1 MCWNTHTLQNLVI
14 LGGDVITPQEK
25 HTYDNW
31 YYNISHSLT
40 IEENVQASIDLTRSY
55 IGAYVRKNGNNYL
68 FVVSPDQTAVWSMSK
83 SPARNRSLSAS
94 AASQQKNEPA
104 FLFPKSLY
112 ILLQNSSEIFFK
124 FF

>member
-1 MCWNTHTLQNLVI
+1 MTFQYYPPQLLQKARETYWGERAWRVCDIPDVLEYVRSENLVI

-55 IGAYVRKNGNNYL
+55 IDAYVRKNGNNYL
-68 FVVSPDQTAVWSMSK
+68 FVVSLTRLLFV
-83 SPARNRSLSAS
+83 
-94 AASQQKNEPA
+94 NEQIACTEP
-104 FLFPKSLY
+104 LP
-112 ILLQNSSEIFFK
+112 
-124 FF
+124 